1 MSTSA
6 RRRCHHISGTVYY
19 HLAGPDTSVL
29 AEGASAASLS
39 TPQLDVADPRAV
51 RLTSMEQT
59 VRDIHWTVGVLLTF
73 LLYIIASV
81 ASWRLV
87 ETVRRSVGFAGSRER
102 TIWLIEAIVLFALA
116 VSTAINAPG
125 LATETLRAIAMDDG
139 WYALRGN
146 AQGQLIATLIGAFA
160 VAAIVSVYW
169 SRSAA
174 LPASLALLASML
186 LITFIVIRA
195 ISLHA
200 VDQLVFMR
208 IAGVTISS
216 IFEAAGIIVILMLVL
231 WRTVMLRRR
240 R

>member
-1 MSTSA
+1 MTCRQA
-6 RRRCHHISGTVYY
+6 LGAGVTISLVRVYY
-19 HLAGPDTSVL
+19 HLSGPDTSVL

-39 TPQLDVADPRAV
+39 TPQLDVAFPRAV
-51 RLTSMEQT
+51 RWTSMEQT
-59 VRDIHWTVGVLLTF
+59 VRDIHWTVGVLMTF

-116 VSTAINAPG
+116 VRTAINAPG
-125 LATETLRAIAMDDG
+125 LATETLRAIAIDDG

-146 AQGQLIATLIGAFA
+146 AQGQLIAVLIGAFA

-174 LPASLALLASML
+174 PPASLAL
-186 LITFIVIRA
+186 
-195 ISLHA
+195 
-200 VDQLVFMR
+200 
-208 IAGVTISS
+208 
-216 IFEAAGIIVILMLVL
+216 
-231 WRTVMLRRR
+231 WLRCS
-240 R
+240 